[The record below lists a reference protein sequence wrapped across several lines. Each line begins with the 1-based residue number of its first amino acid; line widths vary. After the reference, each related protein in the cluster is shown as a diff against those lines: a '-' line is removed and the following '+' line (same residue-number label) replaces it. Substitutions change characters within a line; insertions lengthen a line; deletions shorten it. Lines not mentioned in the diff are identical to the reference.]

1 LFFGEKKT
9 SDDALD
15 RNIERK
21 LNKVTYLISFV
32 LLQIKE
38 KNEPKLKD
46 DKGTLFSHF

>member
-1 LFFGEKKT
+1 MKKK

-38 KNEPKLKD
+38 ENEPKLKG
-46 DKGTLFSHF
+46 DKGTLFSHS